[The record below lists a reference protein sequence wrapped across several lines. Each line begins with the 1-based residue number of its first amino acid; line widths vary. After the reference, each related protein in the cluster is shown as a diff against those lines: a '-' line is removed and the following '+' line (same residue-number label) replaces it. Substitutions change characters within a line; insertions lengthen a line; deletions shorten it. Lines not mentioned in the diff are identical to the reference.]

1 MQPQDST
8 VEQVGTKQKKEK
20 KGGNIRTLWRG
31 NLNRGEEKNKIK
43 RGRSNDFITGSFIK
57 TATTHAVKITE
68 FSSFIT
74 TRMHM

>member
-1 MQPQDST
+1 MKPRRRK
-8 VEQVGTKQKKEK
+8 EQNKK
-20 KGGNIRTLWRG
+20 
-31 NLNRGEEKNKIK
+31 K
-43 RGRSNDFITGSFIK
+43 RGRNNDFITGSFIK